1 LAFLGL
7 GLDLPHGTIGIALE
21 DDRAAGLIL
30 LARGTRLRRPQ
41 GCSKAE
47 DALPDNDQSC
57 TRIGSSA
64 KVGFVPMTDTDLAMA
79 SSGLT

>member
-30 LARGTRLRRPQ
+30 LARGTRLRRP
-41 GCSKAE
+41 
-47 DALPDNDQSC
+47 
-57 TRIGSSA
+57 
-64 KVGFVPMTDTDLAMA
+64 
-79 SSGLT
+79 